1 MGNRRLILNCDD
13 FGQCGAANRAIMH
26 LLEEGKVSSATL
38 MPPAPGFREAAE
50 WCRKKGATRVGLH
63 LTLTSEIDGL
73 RWSGL
78 TGHPSLHDE
87 TGHLHRTVE
96 EFERKADAKAVRLEI
111 EAQFRA
117 VREAGVD
124 ISHVDNHM
132 GSLYG
137 LATGRHFVQTVLWQC
152 AKRGLPFRLPRNLD
166 PESVRIK
173 AVEAAR
179 RNQAMAAALAD
190 TLGVGLPDRVL
201 GHSYL
206 PEEGETYDSFKQS
219 VIRGLYALPDGVVEI
234 FMHPADDDGLMRR
247 LTPHWQKRVWE
258 FRLLLDG
265 DFHYALRDA
274 GIVLYDY
281 RRLQAERRRPR
292 LRAAAAL
299 FRLLWRS

>member
-1 MGNRRLILNCDD
+1 MGDRRLILNCDD
-13 FGQCGAANRAIMH
+13 FGQCEAANRAIMH

-50 WCRKKGATRVGLH
+50 WCRKKGVTNVGLH

-87 TGHLHRTVE
+87 TGHLHRTAGDVE
-96 EFERKADAKAVRLEI
+96 LHADAKAVRLEI

-137 LATGRHFVQTVLWQC
+137 LATGRHFVPTVLWQC
-152 AKRGLPFRLPRNLD
+152 AKRRLPFRLPRNLNL
-166 PESVRIK
+166 ESGWIK
-173 AVEAAR
+173 AVEEAR
-179 RNQAMAAALAD
+179 RNQAKVTALAD
-190 TLGVGLPDRVL
+190 ALGVGLPDWVL
-201 GHSYL
+201 SHSYL
-206 PEEGETYDSFKQS
+206 PEEGETYGSFMES

-234 FMHPADDDGLMRR
+234 FVHPADDDGFMRR
-247 LTPHWQKRVWE
+247 LTTHWEKRVWE
-258 FRLLLDG
+258 YRLLLDG

-281 RRLQAERRRPR
+281 RRLQTERRMPR
-292 LRAAAAL
+292 LRAAATL
-299 FRLLWRS
+299 FRLPWRP

>member
-1 MGNRRLILNCDD
+1 MGDRRLILNCDD
-13 FGQCGAANRAIMH
+13 FGHCEAANRAIMH
-26 LLEEGKVSSATL
+26 LLEEGRVSSATL

-50 WCRKKGATRVGLH
+50 WCRKKGVSNVGLH
-63 LTLTSEIDGL
+63 LTLTSEIEGF

-96 EFERKADAKAVRLEI
+96 NFERHADAKAVRLEI
-111 EAQFRA
+111 GAQFLA

-137 LATGRHFVQTVLWQC
+137 LATGRHFVPAVLWQC
-152 AKRGLPFRLPRNLD
+152 AKRGLPFRLPRNLN
-166 PESVRIK
+166 PESGWIR
-173 AVEAAR
+173 AVEEAK
-179 RNQAMAAALAD
+179 RNQAKVTALAD
-190 TLGVGLPDRVL
+190 MLGVGLPDWVL
-201 GHSYL
+201 SHSYL
-206 PEEGETYDSFKQS
+206 PEEGETYDSFKES

-234 FMHPADDDGLMRR
+234 FIHPAADDGLMRR
-247 LTPHWQKRVWE
+247 LTTHWEKRVWE
-258 FRLLLDG
+258 YRLLLDD

-299 FRLLWRS
+299 FRLLWRP